1 MSNHSRA
8 AMTINDRLDQTE
20 LDMTV
25 VHDAIATLSERLDL
39 IEEAVRSRDES
50 HRDAIQA
57 QVTRADSLLAAL
69 RDEAP
74 SEESHEPPEVPMDP
88 ASHST
93 WDIPAV

>member
-25 VHDAIATLSERLDL
+25 VHDAIASLADRLDL
-39 IEEAVRSRDES
+39 IEKAVVSRDES
-50 HRDAIQA
+50 HRDAIQT
-57 QVTRADSLLAAL
+57 QVNRADNLLAAL

-74 SEESHEPPEVPMDP
+74 QEESHQAPEVPADV

-93 WDIPAV
+93 WDVPAI